1 MISSLKLNQLSP
13 EKAFKILMKKNTVK
27 KGVSVRLVVTR
38 PLLTRPEVTCYLHI
52 VPVTHCLGIRLEV
65 DSLY

>member
-13 EKAFKILMKKNTVK
+13 EKEFKILMKNTVN

-38 PLLTRPEVTCYLHI
+38 PY
-52 VPVTHCLGIRLEV
+52 
-65 DSLY
+65 

>member
-13 EKAFKILMKKNTVK
+13 EKAFKILMKNTVN

-52 VPVTHCLGIRLEV
+52 VPVTHYLGIRLEV

>member
-13 EKAFKILMKKNTVK
+13 EKAFKILMKKHCK

-52 VPVTHCLGIRLEV
+52 VPVTHYLGIRLEV

>member
-13 EKAFKILMKKNTVK
+13 EKAFKILMKNTVN

-52 VPVTHCLGIRLEV
+52 VPVTHYLAIRLEV

>member
-13 EKAFKILMKKNTVK
+13 EKAFKILMKKHCK
-27 KGVSVRLVVTR
+27 QRRIGQAGSHP

-52 VPVTHCLGIRLEV
+52 VPVTHYLGIRLEV